1 MSGLAAHRMVKS
13 RMLRDADDRR
23 FFIAIDLTPEDA
35 GEYRIATVYE
45 DNVAVEKDV
54 EHCDSLE
61 SACFVLGSRV
71 RRELNGMLRRA
82 RRAA

>member
-1 MSGLAAHRMVKS
+1 MSSLAPHRMVKS

-23 FFIAIDLTPEDA
+23 FYVVIDLTPEEA
-35 GEYRIATVYE
+35 GDYRIATVY
-45 DNVAVEKDV
+45 DDDVAVVKDV

-71 RRELNGMLRRA
+71 KRALDGMLRRS